1 MKAGGARSAPTAFM
15 LLYAIAFTGL
25 FVAFIPFFSLLLPAK
40 VEAVAAADRVALL
53 SRITLAGAVVASA
66 ANIAFGAL
74 SDRTYKARGTRR
86 PWVLAGLI
94 GLGAAYAAIHLARSG
109 EALLAGVL
117 AFQIAL
123 NAMFAPIVAIMA
135 DEVPDERKGVMA
147 GMLGIA
153 QPIATLAGV
162 LVTVEWVP
170 GEAAQYAL
178 VCILTAGLILPFLIL
193 GREGA
198 TPVPPTPQADAGRF
212 QRRDLALAWAGK
224 LAVQVAGTAVVTYLF
239 FYMTDLFVQ
248 SGETEGRSRTIAWIM
263 AAATFVAIPLTI
275 GCGRLSDRIGRR
287 KPVLVFATVGM
298 VIGLVAM
305 ATASGWLQAAIGY
318 GAFAATYSVFV
329 ALHAAFT
336 MQLLPSPEHR
346 GRDLGVF
353 NLTNTL
359 PNVAGPALALL
370 LVRGDSTF
378 PLLWAA
384 AALLCGIGGGLLLLV
399 RGQR

>member
-1 MKAGGARSAPTAFM
+1 MKERGAGAAPTAFM
-15 LLYAIAFTGL
+15 LLYAVAYTGL

-40 VEAVAAADRVALL
+40 VEAVAMAERVALL

-66 ANIAFGAL
+66 ANILFGAL
-74 SDRTYKARGTRR
+74 SDRTYRLRGTRR

-94 GLGAAYAAIHLARSG
+94 GLVAAYAAIHLARSG
-109 EALLAGVL
+109 EALLAGVM

-135 DEVPDERKGVMA
+135 DEVPDDRKGMMA

-153 QPIATLAGV
+153 QPVATLAGV
-162 LVTVEWVP
+162 LVTIEIVP

-178 VCILTAGLILPFLIL
+178 VCLLTGALILPFLLL

-198 TPVPPTPQADAGRF
+198 SPVPPTPQADSGRF
-212 QRRDLALAWAGK
+212 QRRDLAFAWAAK
-224 LAVQVAGTAVVTYLF
+224 LTVQVAGTAVVTYLF
-239 FYMTDLFVQ
+239 FYMTDLFAA
-248 SGETEGRSRTIAWIM
+248 GGGAERSRMIAWIM

-287 KPVLVFATVGM
+287 KPVLAFATAGM
-298 VIGLVAM
+298 VLGLAAM
-305 ATASGWLQAAIGY
+305 ASASEWVQAAIGY
-318 GAFAATYSVFV
+318 CAFAATYSVFV

-378 PLLWAA
+378 PTLWAA